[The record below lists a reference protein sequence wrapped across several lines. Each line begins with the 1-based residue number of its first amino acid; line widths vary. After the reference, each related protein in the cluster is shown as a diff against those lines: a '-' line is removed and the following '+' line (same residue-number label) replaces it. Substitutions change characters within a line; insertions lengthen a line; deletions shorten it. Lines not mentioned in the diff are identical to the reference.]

1 MQSQNRYMCLFN
13 NTIYEFS
20 NPGSCNKEFNLS
32 KDLKGCYYNMLAYEN
47 NYKKLDYFLI
57 YVGEN
62 KHIKILYYSFIFS
75 SEDNY
80 LNKSLEINNKIIE
93 NPNALSC
100 QLFIIDDYQLICFYI
115 IKPNLYAEIF
125 DINNNLTSNNTVKT
139 SCNCEN
145 VDNHIISIV
154 SSKSQYDNK
163 ILVFWEQKNNTLYY
177 IIYNRTSFFEN
188 DIRTLGECDTNNQL
202 MDTYFYLDNFIFLCL
217 LKSNNNKYKY
227 FEMPETKEEFAYNI
241 TEELIDNDGYLVI
254 DRLYW
259 FYNKSYDICNFNT
272 YTCPLNYSNI
282 EIIDTSMDSTSI
294 TDNIQTNSENV
305 VLLNI
310 TNLLKNKEPGQI
322 YKIEEKD
329 YTIVIKPI
337 NSAME
342 PDSTYINFQEC
353 ENILRNH
360 YNISNSSFITLLQL
374 ELYNNNSKSL
384 INKVEY
390 EVYDNNYTKLNL
402 NLCKDVNIQIYYAI
416 KEDMLIN
423 IDVETINSLK
433 NKGVDVFNINDS
445 FFWDV
450 CQPYSSDI
458 GNDLILED
466 RIKDL
471 YQNYSLCEE
480 GCTYNDLS
488 MENMTVLCDC
498 KIKENITTVV
508 SEINLDK
515 IKYETTSNFDI
526 IKCYDIIFKFKL
538 KITNI
543 GFWIFTILLILHFP
557 LIFYYFY
564 TGVEPVYNFVINQ
577 MIIYGYMEKNNN
589 KENGNN
595 DTKRKKEIFRKN
607 KSKKKKHN
615 KNNPPPRK
623 NINKNKIITN
633 VFILGKDMKK
643 KSMNNDVQ
651 KSSKRKIKKNKKNII
666 LNNSNNDNSRNLMTN
681 KRKKINLT
689 NMQTQNPDEE
699 KKEDKKNIIDFPLI
713 TINLNKKNQKDY
725 FPQQSTRI
733 LNNYTFEE
741 AMKYDQR
748 SLCEIYFIYLLSKQI
763 IFHVFF
769 FKSPFQLF
777 SLRLCLLFF
786 IFSCDLA
793 LNALFYFNNI
803 ISKKYHNVENLFLFT
818 FNNNITVVILSTFVG
833 LILLTLFTKL
843 SNSTNALREIFRNEE
858 EKMKKNN
865 KYKVNDERKKEIKE
879 EIEKIFKNY
888 KIKIIVFI
896 SIELLFMIF
905 FWYYVTIF
913 CHVYPS
919 TQISWIFDSFLSIL
933 SRIIIDN
940 IICLGLAKLYR
951 IGVDSNINCIYKF
964 AMFLYEF

>member
-1 MQSQNRYMCLFN
+1 MNYIQILFN
-13 NTIYEFS
+13 ANSEKYNLTKS
-20 NPGSCNKEFNLS
+20 KEN
-32 KDLKGCYYNMLAYEN
+32 DLKIEDPKNINCQYYKVEDCLKCFYKTEN
-47 NYKKLDYFLI
+47 YISARTFYINKNIFQKSSIFTYNDDNKNNNFIIKSSVSNDEQKIF
-57 YVGEN
+57 VCWKQEN
-62 KHIKILYYSFIFS
+62 QTVYYILYDKKTEFTTSVNNIGECNIYS
-75 SEDNY
+75 N
-80 LNKSLEINNKIIE
+80 LIE
-93 NPNALSC
+93 T
-100 QLFIIDDYQLICFYI
+100 Y
-115 IKPNLYAEIF
+115 
-125 DINNNLTSNNTVKT
+125 
-139 SCNCEN
+139 
-145 VDNHIISIV
+145 
-154 SSKSQYDNK
+154 
-163 ILVFWEQKNNTLYY
+163 
-177 IIYNRTSFFEN
+177 FFEEE
-188 DIRTLGECDTNNQL
+188 DS
-202 MDTYFYLDNFIFLCL
+202 FIFLCEL
-217 LKSNNNKYKY
+217 ASDNKIFKIFSIGKNDIKLNYKGESFIDENGLISYGEKNLFYSKSNSQCKYY
-227 FEMPETKEEFAYNI
+227 NYNEF
-241 TEELIDNDGYLVI
+241 
-254 DRLYW
+254 
-259 FYNKSYDICNFNT
+259 
-272 YTCPLNYSNI
+272 
-282 EIIDTSMDSTSI
+282 SI
-294 TDNIQTNSENV
+294 YTDNIFDSKEN
-305 VLLNI
+305 N
-310 TNLLKNKEPGQI
+310 NLDINHILKDKKLGQI
-322 YKIEEKD
+322 YKIEEKG
-329 YTIVIKPI
+329 YTIIIKPS
-337 NSAME
+337 NSNVE
-342 PDSTYINFQEC
+342 PNCTYIDFTEC
-353 ENILRNH
+353 ESILRGC

-374 ELYNNNSKSL
+374 EIYNNNSKSL
-384 INKVEY
+384 INQVEY
-390 EVYDNNYTKLNL
+390 EAYDDNFTKLNL

-450 CQPYSSDI
+450 CQPYSSDK

-488 MENMTVLCDC
+488 LENMTILCDC

-643 KSMNNDVQ
+643 KSMNNDVP

-748 SLCEIYFIYLLSKQI
+748 GLCEIYFIYLLSKQI

-843 SNSTNALREIFRNEE
+843 SNSTNAIREIFRNEE